1 MKIGILTYHRA
12 HNYGALLQ
20 AIATRTILKR
30 MGHDVSYIDYWPD
43 YHRKKYDIFS
53 KRKLRI
59 EKLKYI
65 KSILLNYS
73 LLKRR
78 ITTFNADIEKYI
90 QPYCTDGKQ
99 FDAIIY
105 GSDQIWRK
113 QSELGDFNYVYF
125 AAGPYKASL
134 HIAFAASMGN
144 VDLSQCTKLKDY
156 WKNFSSIG
164 VREEDLL
171 DCVRNNGFQCELNC
185 DPTMLLTSTDWDKI
199 LNTQRLVSE
208 EYVLYYS
215 LNKKAFDRKAIERYA
230 EERGLRLLEICGGAE
245 AERKGVYPY
254 ANIKQFVSL
263 IKYADTVFAS
273 SFHGL
278 VFSLLYHR
286 KVFVSNQ
293 TNTMRLKLLLG
304 RLGLDILFVP
314 PSCESFPNIET
325 VSYEEADIAINNLK
339 ADSLTYLKNSLKR
352 ITCK

>member
-12 HNYGALLQ
+12 HNYGAILQ
-20 AIATRTILKR
+20 AIATRIVLER

-43 YHRKKYDIFS
+43 YHKRKYDIFS
-53 KRKLRI
+53 MRKLRI
-59 EKLKYI
+59 GKLKYL
-65 KSILLNYS
+65 KNLLLNYPV
-73 LLKRR
+73 LKKRVKS
-78 ITTFNADIEKYI
+78 FNADIEKYI
-90 QPYCTDGKQ
+90 QPYCTDDMQ

-113 QSELGDFNYVYF
+113 QSELGDFNFVYF

-134 HIAFAASMGN
+134 RIAFAASMGN
-144 VDLSQCTKLKDY
+144 VDLSQCAKLKDY
-156 WKNFSSIG
+156 WRNFSSIG

-171 DCVRNNGFQCELNC
+171 DCVINNGFQCELNC
-185 DPTMLLTSTDWDKI
+185 DPTMLLTSTDWDEI

-215 LNKKAFDRKAIERYA
+215 LNKNAFDRKAIERYA
-230 EERGLRLLEICGGAE
+230 EERGLRLIEICGGAD

-254 ANIKQFVSL
+254 ADIKQFVSL

-278 VFSLLYHR
+278 VFSLLYNK
-286 KVFVSNQ
+286 KVFVSNR

-304 RLGLDILFVP
+304 RLGLEKLFVAP
-314 PSCESFPNIET
+314 VCTTFP
-325 VSYEEADIAINNLK
+325 NLK
-339 ADSLTYLKNSLKR
+339 AIDYKGVSIGINKLKEDSLRFLKKSLN
-352 ITCK
+352 CN

>member
-20 AIATRTILKR
+20 AIAMRAVLIK
-30 MGHDVSYIDYWPD
+30 MGHDVTYIDYWPG
-43 YHRKKYDIFS
+43 YHKNKYEVFS
-53 KRKLRI
+53 MRKLKIGKLDYLINLSRNYQVLRKRI
-59 EKLKYI
+59 
-65 KSILLNYS
+65 N
-73 LLKRR
+73 
-78 ITTFNADIEKYI
+78 TFNADIENYI
-90 QPYCTDGKQ
+90 QPYCNDDTQ

-113 QSELGDFNYVYF
+113 QSELNDFDYVYF
-125 AAGPYKASL
+125 AAGPYNSSL

-144 VDLSQCTKLKDY
+144 VDLSQCARLKDY

-171 DCVRNNGFQCELNC
+171 DCVRNYGLQAELNC
-185 DPTMLLTSTDWDKI
+185 DPTMLLAPTEWDEI
-199 LNTQRLVSE
+199 LNTQRIVQE

-215 LNKKAFDRKAIERYA
+215 LNKKAFNRRAIERYA
-230 EERGLRLLEICGGAE
+230 LERGLRLIEICGGAE
-245 AERKGVYPY
+245 AEKNDVYPC
-254 ANIKQFVSL
+254 ANIKQFVSF

-304 RLGLDILFVP
+304 RLGLDFLFVP
-314 PSCESFPNIET
+314 PLCNSFPDIRAIYSKET
-325 VSYEEADIAINNLK
+325 DIAVNNLK
-339 ADSLTYLKNSLKR
+339 SESLEYLKNSLER
-352 ITCK
+352 LSCK

>member
-30 MGHDVSYIDYWPD
+30 MGHDVSYIDYWPE
-43 YHRKKYDIFS
+43 YHKKKYDIFS
-53 KRKLRI
+53 MRKLRVG
-59 EKLKYI
+59 KLKYI
-65 KSILLNYS
+65 KNILLNYHV
-73 LLKRR
+73 LKKR
-78 ITTFNADIEKYI
+78 IKTFNADIEKYI
-90 QPYCTDGKQ
+90 QPYCTDDMQ

-113 QSELGDFNYVYF
+113 QNELKDFNFVYF

-134 HIAFAASMGN
+134 HIAYAASMGN
-144 VDLSQCTKLKDY
+144 VNLSQCTRLRDY
-156 WKNFSSIG
+156 WKKFSSIG
-164 VREEDLL
+164 VREEDLM

-185 DPTMLLTSTDWDKI
+185 DPTMLLSSTDWDEI
-199 LNTQRLVSE
+199 LNTQRLVQE

-215 LNKKAFDRKAIERYA
+215 LNKKAFNRKAIERYA
-230 EERGLRLLEICGGAE
+230 DERGLRLIEICGGAE
-245 AERKGVYPY
+245 TERSGVYPC
-254 ANIKQFVSL
+254 ADIKQFVSL

-293 TNTMRLKLLLG
+293 TNTMRLKLLLA
-304 RLGLDILFVP
+304 RLGLDYLFVP
-314 PSCESFPNIET
+314 PSCESFPNIGT
-325 VSYEEADIAINNLK
+325 VYYEEADIAVNNLK
-339 ADSLTYLKNSLKR
+339 ADSLKYLKNSLKH
-352 ITCK
+352 TTQK

>member
-12 HNYGALLQ
+12 HNYGAILQ
-20 AIATRTILKR
+20 AIATRTILKE

-43 YHRKKYDIFS
+43 YHKRKYDIFS
-53 KRKLRI
+53 INKFRI
-59 EKLKYI
+59 GKFNYI
-65 KSILLNYS
+65 KTILLYYS
-73 LLKRR
+73 VLKKR
-78 ITTFNADIEKYI
+78 IQTFNSDIDNYI
-90 QPYCTDGKQ
+90 QPYCTDNTQ

-125 AAGPYKASL
+125 AASPYKAPL

-144 VDLSQCTKLKDY
+144 VDLSQCAKLKDY

-185 DPTMLLTSTDWDKI
+185 DPTMLLTSTDWDEI
-199 LNTQRLVSE
+199 LNTQRLVPE

-215 LNKKAFDRKAIERYA
+215 LNKNAFDRKSIECYA
-230 EERGLRLLEICGGAE
+230 KERGLQLIEICGGAE

-278 VFSLLYHR
+278 VFSLLYNR

-304 RLGLDILFVP
+304 RLGLDNLFVAP
-314 PSCESFPNIET
+314 ACTTFPDLEAIDFKEVDKVINKLKDESLNYLRK
-325 VSYEEADIAINNLK
+325 SLSRNNV
-339 ADSLTYLKNSLKR
+339 
-352 ITCK
+352 